1 MIRCNRNCKKCKQ
14 LNVRTDDKG
23 YPFAYDCMKYDDSVF
38 LENFESTKEF
48 KTEEDFLRW
57 KAGFNWSDWRIMQKP
72 IPKSIEGKIKKFCEL
87 QVKANKL
94 DDEIRHWLY
103 KNNYDGAI
111 VDMLI
116 DSGVS
121 GDPYGL
127 ITFLNGEPNEYGQ
140 TIESFQNDNSLID
153 ETDYGCW

>member
-1 MIRCNRNCKKCKQ
+1 MKK
-14 LNVRTDDKG
+14 T
-23 YPFAYDCMKYDDSVF
+23 
-38 LENFESTKEF
+38 
-48 KTEEDFLRW
+48 
-57 KAGFNWSDWRIMQKP
+57 
-72 IPKSIEGKIKKFCEL
+72 IPKSIENKIKKFCEL
-87 QVKANKL
+87 QTKANKL

-127 ITFLNGEPNEYGQ
+127 INFLNGEPNEYGQ
-140 TIESFQNDNSLID
+140 TIESFQNDNSLVD
-153 ETDYGCW
+153 ETDYGC